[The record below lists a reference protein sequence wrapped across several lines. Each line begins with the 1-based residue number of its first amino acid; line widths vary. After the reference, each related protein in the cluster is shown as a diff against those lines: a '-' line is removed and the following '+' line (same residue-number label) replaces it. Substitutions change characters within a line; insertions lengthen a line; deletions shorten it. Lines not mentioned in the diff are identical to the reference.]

1 MLIQSWTDVIV
12 SSLQNLWTQVLAWL
26 PSLIGATLVFVVGLV
41 VAAGLG
47 SLVERVVAALKLDA
61 LLRKL
66 GVEEYTKRANME
78 LNSGHFLGQLVYW
91 FMLLAFLLAASDIL
105 GFFALSSFLR
115 DVLLYIPN
123 VVIAVLIMLAA
134 LLVANLAKGLVKAS
148 VMSARL
154 HAAKFLGSAAWWT
167 VMVFGGLAALVQL
180 GIAVSIINTL
190 ITGFIA
196 MLALA
201 GGLAFGLGGRDYAAH
216 LVGKLQKEMEGN
228 HQ

>member
-1 MLIQSWTDVIV
+1 MLIQTWTDVLV
-12 SSLQNLWTQVLAWL
+12 SSLQNLWTQVVAWL
-26 PSLIGATLVFVVGLV
+26 PSLLGALLVFVVGLI
-41 VAAGLG
+41 VAAGIG
-47 SLVERVVAALKLDA
+47 SLVEKLVGALKLDA
-61 LLRKL
+61 LLRKFGL
-66 GVEEYTKRANME
+66 EEYTKRANME
-78 LNSGHFLGQLVYW
+78 LNSGHFLGEVVYW
-91 FMLLAFLLAASDIL
+91 FLLLAFLLAASDIL

-123 VVIAVLIMLAA
+123 LVIAVLIMVAA
-134 LLVANLAKGLVKAS
+134 FVVANFARHLVRAS
-148 VMSARL
+148 VMSAKL

-216 LVGKLQKEMEGN
+216 LMQKLQNELEA
-228 HQ
+228 